1 MTEQTIRQMAKDFA
15 GAYYESAQR
24 SEAFRNGTMTTKC
37 FKAVHVKIGKTT
49 VIKEVEFE
57 IPFRVAFPNAKAYV
71 KSAWPHWV
79 AYARD
84 KMTEMLTQSNER
96 VSPLMKERIFDA
108 LIEDREKQ
116 LKGQARQL
124 HQIKGDEQSKRVD
137 WNVH

>member
-1 MTEQTIRQMAKDFA
+1 MAKDFA

-24 SEAFRNGTMTTKC
+24 SEEFRDGTMKTTA
-37 FKAVHVKIGKTT
+37 FKAVHVKVGKTT

-57 IPFRVAFPNAKAYV
+57 IPFRVAFPNVKAYV

-79 AYARD
+79 AYARE
-84 KMTEMLTQSNER
+84 KLTEMLTKSDAS

-108 LIEDREKQ
+108 LIEDRQKQ
-116 LKGQARQL
+116 NDGNARML
-124 HQIKGDEQSKRVD
+124 HQIKGEESKRVN